1 MTVDSFL
8 YFIRRTGGSHKGFD
22 TPAGTAAFIAV
33 LVVGVVADGVLKSKF
48 PQMNKEKR
56 SSIAVISSCAVGTVV
71 YMIARAGL

>member
-1 MTVDSFL
+1 MDSFL

-33 LVVGVVADGVLKSKF
+33 LVVADSVLKSKF
-48 PQMNKEKR
+48 PQMEKEKR
-56 SSIAVISSCAVGTVV
+56 SSIAVVSSCAVGTVV

>member
-33 LVVGVVADGVLKSKF
+33 LVVGIVADSVMKS
-48 PQMNKEKR
+48 
-56 SSIAVISSCAVGTVV
+56 
-71 YMIARAGL
+71 